1 MLKLDFSGIDGGG
14 GLIDN
19 FIVKVLLGLQD
30 FVNRYLPEDSQVQK
44 LLDASWSSP
53 AALLASFF
61 RLAKRKLRDGIYL
74 IIDEYDQFAQEI
86 LSKDPERFRAMTGAE
101 GFLKA
106 FYACIKDVATSG
118 YVKRTFITG
127 VTSISLDSMTSGF
140 NLATNI
146 THDAEFAGMMGFT
159 REFPLAG

>member
-53 AALLASFF
+53 AALLRQLPANFYS
-61 RLAKRKLRDGIYL
+61 LPKG
-74 IIDEYDQFAQEI
+74 
-86 LSKDPERFRAMTGAE
+86 S
-101 GFLKA
+101 LKT
-106 FYACIKDVATSG
+106 AT
-118 YVKRTFITG
+118 T
-127 VTSISLDSMTSGF
+127 
-140 NLATNI
+140 A
-146 THDAEFAGMMGFT
+146 
-159 REFPLAG
+159 